1 MLSAILPHIL
11 GLAGLLCAVMAGVFL
26 AFSDFLMRGFIQ
38 VGPVAGMASMQSLNR
53 TVLRSVFLTVFL
65 LLVPGLAGLAW
76 LSLSKLDG
84 AERVLVVLAALVYG
98 VGALFVTL
106 LGNVPLNRR
115 LDRLPVDRPD
125 GQAFWGTYSRQWTRL
140 NHVRTAACA
149 LAALA
154 LILAA
159 LSAA

>member
-38 VGPVAGMASMQSLNR
+38 AGSVAGMASMQSLNR

-76 LSLSKLDG
+76 LSLSMLDG
-84 AERVLVVLAALVYG
+84 A
-98 VGALFVTL
+98 
-106 LGNVPLNRR
+106 
-115 LDRLPVDRPD
+115 
-125 GQAFWGTYSRQWTRL
+125 
-140 NHVRTAACA
+140 
-149 LAALA
+149 
-154 LILAA
+154 
-159 LSAA
+159 